1 MKSTFAACVLC
12 GLLLTLVLGVSA
24 QDLRG
29 SPKRGE
35 ELYQQHC
42 LRCHGEAGD
51 GMGPEAK
58 YLVVPPANFHVVKHR
73 LKTDVELFI
82 AIQDGVL
89 FSPMHAWRSKLT
101 DDQIKDLVAYIRFF
115 APFLAVS

>member
-1 MKSTFAACVLC
+1 MKNTLAACVLC
-12 GLLLTLVLGVSA
+12 GLLLTLVIGVSA

-35 ELYQQHC
+35 TLYQQHC
-42 LRCHGEAGD
+42 LHCHGVAGD

-58 YLVVPPANFHVVKHR
+58 YLVVPPANFHLAKHR
-73 LKTDVELFI
+73 IKTDIDLFI

-89 FSPMHAWRSKLT
+89 FSPMHAWRRKLT
-101 DDQIKDLVAYIRFF
+101 DDQIKDLIAYIRFF